1 MKKVLLA
8 VLVCVL
14 AFGTL
19 SSAEAAVF
27 EVNNVNDLRN
37 ALATAAVNGEHD
49 TINLAPGIYEVTY
62 ELSYI
67 PRYWENYSLTVAGAG
82 VGRTILDSKGIG
94 QISVFK
100 TTLLFKD
107 SNAHITV
114 RGISFRNGSTPVDG
128 GMLLGLTKSANVT
141 VESSEFTG
149 SSANYGG
156 GVWVSSFR
164 GAVTLVNNAFSGNAA
179 IASGS
184 GAWVYSHK
192 GAVSATGNT
201 FSGNSAL
208 YGGGIWMGS
217 FTGAISLSDNSFI
230 SNASTASGSGAWA
243 YSARGAL
250 TITGNTFSSNAGNSG
265 SGLWAGSDSGTVL
278 LTGNVFSD
286 NSASNAGSG
295 AYVYST
301 SGAVTLVNNAFGSN
315 AARSGSGAWA
325 GSFSGTVTITN
336 NTVNSN
342 AADWY
347 GAGFF
352 VWKGDEGTTV
362 NIYNNITWGNS
373 AQQSGGD
380 IYVFD
385 DGDLDGTGATV
396 YLYNN
401 DYGDLFVQ
409 DGDNL
414 FQGNNIHLDPLL
426 TTDFHLQ
433 DGSPAIDAGD
443 NNAPALPATDFE
455 GDPRI
460 INGTVDMGADEY
472 KGVYLFS
479 GFRSPINEDGS
490 SVFDA
495 GQNVTVK
502 VVLTDL
508 SGASFFGAIVRIAVT
523 KVRDGGIEEKMAV
536 ESRGGANDGDLFR
549 YCNEGQQYLYNLCTK
564 GYAPGTYKVYALL
577 DNGESHSVTITLI

>member
-1 MKKVLLA
+1 MKRFIVPIVLL
-8 VLVCVL
+8 LV
-14 AFGTL
+14 FGIL
-19 SSAEAAVF
+19 SRAEAAVF
-27 EVNNVNDLRN
+27 NVDSVPDLRS
-37 ALATAAVNGEHD
+37 ALATASANGEDD
-49 TINLAPGIYEVTY
+49 TINLAPGVYEVTY
-62 ELSYI
+62 ELSYS
-67 PRYWENYSLTVAGAG
+67 PLFWENYSLTVAGAG
-82 VGRTILDSKGIG
+82 VGQTILDSRGIC
-94 QISVFK
+94 QISVFN

-107 SNAHITV
+107 TNAHITV

-156 GVWVSSFR
+156 GVWVSSLR
-164 GAVTLVNNAFSGNAA
+164 GAVTLANNAFSGNAA

-217 FTGAISLSDNSFI
+217 FTGAISLTDNSFI

-243 YSARGAL
+243 YSASGTL

-265 SGLWAGSDSGTVL
+265 SGLWAGSDSGPVL

-301 SGAVTLVNNAFGSN
+301 SGDVTLANNAFGSN

-325 GSFSGTVTITN
+325 GSFSGTVTLTN

-352 VWKGDEGTTV
+352 VWKGDEGTPV
-362 NIYNNITWGNS
+362 NIFNNIAWGNS
-373 AQQSGGD
+373 ALLSGGD

-385 DGDLDGTGATV
+385 DGDVDGTGATV

-401 DYGDLFVQ
+401 DYDDLFIQ

-414 FQGNNIHLDPLL
+414 FQGNNIHMDPLL
-426 TTDFHLQ
+426 TQDFHLQ

-443 NNAPALPATDFE
+443 NNAPALPDTDFE

-460 INGTVDMGADEY
+460 INDTVDMGADEY
-472 KGVYLFS
+472 KGVYLFD
-479 GFRSPINEDGS
+479 GFQSPINEDGS
-490 SVFDA
+490 SVFNA
-495 GQNVTVK
+495 GKNVEVK
-502 VVLTDL
+502 IVLTDL
-508 SGASFFGAIVRIAVT
+508 TGAPFFGATVRIAVY
-523 KVRDGGIEEKMAV
+523 KILDGGIEEQMAV